1 MRSNNMV
8 WRRLTIGLVFSMLL
22 VGLLGTSMPAAAQD
36 EGQPVASGTTLE
48 NGIIY
53 VWEDATVWPATSL
66 SFGYADG
73 TVTVDDLG
81 HNAWGPYGTTD
92 AARDGA
98 CSTAAARMTA
108 DGGGF
113 TSANVN
119 DTPYDSSTC
128 NNLEPIGTAP
138 EGSVSADTAAD
149 SNSGSGDNATLED
162 SMKLT
167 PNTDTQEGTAEQP
180 MVMDPGTYDPAT
192 LADNNIE
199 CMSAESAAAQQQTS
213 GSGTTSIYDNNAV
226 TELPNGGVAIPTGLA
241 IPAGICVNDGIIVV
255 RAVYTYGVGG
265 VEDVFAMDLDPA
277 KGGVYCGK
285 HGETGYDCWWNYPT
299 TDAAVYASCEVAQGD
314 QEAAQVEGNYIYQG
328 AQVTYFGGPVP
339 SVCR

>member
-1 MRSNNMV
+1 MV

-22 VGLLGTSMPAAAQD
+22 VGLFGTSMPAVAENAA
-36 EGQPVASGTTLE
+36 GVAPGTTLTA
-48 NGIIY
+48 GSVY
-53 VWEDATVWPATSL
+53 VWEDASAWPASSL
-66 SFGYADG
+66 YFGYSDG
-73 TVTVDDLG
+73 SFVVDELG
-81 HNAWGPYGTTD
+81 HNAWAPYTTVED
-92 AARDGA
+92 ARTGA
-98 CSTAAARMTA
+98 CQTASNRLAN
-108 DGGGF
+108 DGF
-113 TSANVN
+113 TAVTVN
-119 DTPYDSSTC
+119 DTAFDATTCDS
-128 NNLEPIGTAP
+128 LEPFGTAP
-138 EGSVSADTAAD
+138 EGSVSADTAPD

-241 IPAGICVNDGIIVV
+241 VPAGICVNDGIIVV

>member
-1 MRSNNMV
+1 MSAKNLTL
-8 WRRLTIGLVFSMLL
+8 RRFVTGIVCMLL
-22 VGLLGTSMPAAAQD
+22 VGLFGVMPAAAED
-36 EGQPVASGTTLE
+36 ATGVAPGTSLTAG
-48 NGIIY
+48 NIY
-53 VWEDATVWPATSL
+53 VWEDASAWPTSHL
-66 SFGYADG
+66 YFGYSDG
-73 TVTVDDLG
+73 SFVVDELG
-81 HNAWGPYGTTD
+81 HNAWAPYDTTD

-98 CSTAAARMTA
+98 CSTAAARLTA

-113 TSANVN
+113 TSVTVN
-119 DTPYDSSTC
+119 DVAYDANTCSS
-128 NNLEPIGTAP
+128 LDVFGSAP
-138 EGSVSADTAAD
+138 EGSASTD
-149 SNSGSGDNATLED
+149 SGSGGNSGNLED

-192 LADNNIE
+192 LAENGIE
-199 CMSAESAAAQQQTS
+199 CMSAESAAAQQQAS
-213 GSGTTSIYDNNAV
+213 GSGTASIYDNDAV

-241 IPAGICVNDGIIVV
+241 VPAGICVNDGIIVV

-265 VEDVFAMDLDPA
+265 VEDVFAMDLDPS

-314 QEAAQVEGNYIYQG
+314 QEAATVEGNYIYQG

-339 SVCR
+339 TVCR